1 MYAIYVYT
9 YIAYMYIVYTYIQYI
24 QERQAHDEIAAV
36 AMERVAE
43 ELKVIYY
50 LSTSHTFFLWSFFLL
65 LYLDRLSSLYPSPPS
80 LTPDIP
86 RH

>member
-1 MYAIYVYT
+1 MYTYIRIYNIHICNIRIYVYTIYMYAIYVYT

-50 LSTSHTFFLWSFFLL
+50 LSTSHTFFL
-65 LYLDRLSSLYPSPPS
+65 
-80 LTPDIP
+80 
-86 RH
+86 